1 VPPKQTLARVRN
13 FGIMAH
19 IDAGKTTVTERILY
33 YSGKTHKIGEV
44 HDGEATM
51 DWMVQEQERGIT
63 ITSAVTTFTWKGHD
77 LHLIDTPGHV
87 DFTIEVERSLR
98 VLDGAIVV
106 LCGVEGV
113 EPQTETVWH
122 QADRYRVPRLAFVN
136 KMDRVGADF
145 ETAVRELQ
153 EKLGAK
159 AIVVMLPWG
168 AEDKFRGVIDL
179 LDLQALTFSEED
191 QGTTVLTH
199 EIPEELKPQAAAA
212 RDRLVEALAELDDGL
227 IDRYLGGEEIPVET
241 LRASLRKL
249 TIAGRVVPV
258 LCGSGLKNKGIQPL
272 VDAVVAYL
280 PSPEEI
286 PPVVGHHPET
296 GAPEERRSDPKGPLA
311 ALAFKIMTDEG
322 RKLVYFRVYSG
333 TVEAGSEVYN
343 ATKGE
348 KERVAR
354 LLLMHANKRQRIDR
368 APAGT
373 IAAAVGLKNVST
385 GDTLCNPAHPILLE
399 RIDSYEP
406 VISLAVEP
414 RTQADKEKLEDALR
428 KLSDED
434 PTFRVREDPET
445 GQTILSGMG
454 ELHLEILVDRM
465 KREFGSNVRTGKPQ
479 VVFRETVQGSAEAEG
494 RFDRELDEEK
504 KLFGQ
509 VVLRVEPGRR
519 GTGIRIEDQIAE
531 GTIPRE
537 IREALLLGTREASQN
552 GVAAGYPVE
561 DVRLTLLSAEHR
573 EGASAPQAY
582 KVAASM
588 AFREACKRAGARLM
602 EPVMKVEVVV
612 PEDFLGEVIGDLN
625 ARRGKVDGIQQRH
638 VKKVIDAHVALRQM
652 FGYSTQIRSLTQGRG
667 TFSMQFS
674 HYEIA
679 DDVEGIIY

>member
-1 VPPKQTLARVRN
+1 LPPKQTLARVRN

-19 IDAGKTTVTERILY
+19 IDAGKTTVTERILF

-63 ITSAVTTFTWKGHD
+63 ITSAVTTFPWKGHD

-87 DFTIEVERSLR
+87 DFTIEVERCMR

-106 LCGVEGV
+106 ICGVEGV

-122 QADRYRVPRLAFVN
+122 QADRYHVPRLAFVN

-145 ETAVRELQ
+145 ETAVRELR
-153 EKLGAK
+153 EKLGATP
-159 AIVVMLPWG
+159 IVVMLPWG
-168 AEDKFRGVIDL
+168 AEDKFRGVLDL
-179 LDLQALTFSEED
+179 LERKLLTFSEED
-191 QGTTVLTH
+191 QGATVLTH
-199 EIPEELKPQAAAA
+199 EIPEEMRLEAAGA
-212 RDRLVEALAELDDGL
+212 RDRLVEALAELDDSL
-227 IDRYLGGEEIPVET
+227 TDRYLAGEEIPVET
-241 LRASLRKL
+241 LRTSLRKL

-296 GAPEERRSDPKGPLA
+296 GELEERRSDPKGPLA

-333 TVEAGSEVYN
+333 TLEAGSEVYN

-373 IAAAVGLKNVST
+373 IAAAVGLKNVTT
-385 GDTLCNPAHPILLE
+385 GDTLCDPRHPILLE
-399 RIDSYEP
+399 RIESYEP

-414 RTQADKEKLEDALR
+414 RTQADKEKLEEALR

-479 VVFRETVQGSAEAEG
+479 VVFRETVEGSAEAEG

-509 VVLRVEPGRR
+509 VLLRVEPGAR
-519 GTGIRIEDQIAE
+519 GSGIRIEDRIAE
-531 GTIPRE
+531 GSIPRE
-537 IREALLLGTREASQN
+537 IREALLLGIREASQN

-561 DVRLTLLSAEHR
+561 DVQLSLLSAEYR

-582 KVAASM
+582 KVAASL
-588 AFREACKRAGARLM
+588 AFREACKKAGARLM
-602 EPVMKVEVVV
+602 EPVMRVEVVV

-625 ARRGKVDGIQQRH
+625 ARRGKVEGIHQRH
-638 VKKVIDAHVALRQM
+638 TKKVIDALVALRQM

-667 TFSMQFS
+667 MFSMQFS

-679 DDVEGIIY
+679 EDVEGIVY

>member
-1 VPPKQTLARVRN
+1 VPPKPKLSRVRN

-33 YSGKTHKIGEV
+33 YTGRTHKIGEV

-63 ITSAVTTFTWKGHD
+63 ITSAVTTCPWKGHD

-98 VLDGAIVV
+98 ILDGAVVV
-106 LCGVEGV
+106 LDAVEGV

-122 QADRYRVPRLAFVN
+122 QADKHRVPRLCFVN

-145 ETAVRELQ
+145 EGAVRGMR
-153 EKLGAK
+153 EKLGANP
-159 AIVVMLPWG
+159 VVVTAPWG

-179 LDLQALTFSEED
+179 LTRQALTFSDED
-191 QGTTVLTH
+191 LGATVHAL
-199 EIPEELKPQAAAA
+199 EVPGELQAGVAAA
-212 RDRLVEALAELDDGL
+212 REHLVEGIANLDDHIAERYLAGEDLPAELL
-227 IDRYLGGEEIPVET
+227 QL
-241 LRASLRKL
+241 ALRKL
-249 TIAGRVVPV
+249 TIEGKAVPV
-258 LCGSGLKNKGIQPL
+258 LAGAGLRNKGIQPL
-272 VDAVVAYL
+272 LDAIVAYL
-280 PSPEEI
+280 PSPEEV
-286 PPVVGHHPET
+286 PPVLGV
-296 GAPEERRSDPKGPLA
+296 DPSSGEKVTRTPDPSGPLA

-343 ATKGE
+343 ATKRE

-354 LLLMHANKRQRIDR
+354 LLLMHANKRQRIES

-373 IAAAVGLKNVST
+373 IAAAVGLKNVTT
-385 GDTLCNPAHPILLE
+385 GDTLCEADHPVLLE
-399 RIDSYEP
+399 RIEAMEP

-465 KREFGSNVRTGKPQ
+465 KREFGAEVRTGKPQ
-479 VVFRETVQGSAEAEG
+479 VVFRETVTGAAEAEG
-494 RFDRELDEEK
+494 RFDRELEEEK
-504 KLFGQ
+504 RLFGH
-509 VVLRVEPGRR
+509 VLLRVAAGAR
-519 GTGIRIEDQIAE
+519 GSGIQVSDQIPA
-531 GTIPRE
+531 GALPRE
-537 IREALLLGTREASQN
+537 IREALGLGVREASQN
-552 GVAAGYPVE
+552 GILAGYPVE
-561 DVRLTLLSAEHR
+561 DVDITLLGAEFR
-573 EGASAPQAY
+573 EGASAAPAY

-588 AFREACKRAGARLM
+588 AFREACRKAGAVLM
-602 EPVMKVEVVV
+602 EPVMQVEVVV

-625 ARRGKVDGIQQRH
+625 ARRGQVDAIQQRH
-638 VKKVIDAHVALRQM
+638 LKKAVDAHVPLRRM
-652 FGYSTQIRSLTQGRG
+652 FGYSTQLRSLTQGRG

-674 HYEIA
+674 RYEVA
-679 DDVEGIIY
+679 GDVEGIL